1 MAAKSK
7 SPYYIDENEQGV
19 NIWSKK
25 GRLSDANIW
34 WHDIWIGEPLFQSES
49 NSIQKWNNQIKKS
62 KISLYLLIY
71 LMNLGQFCF
80 EENGYENER
89 I

>member
-7 SPYYIDENEQGV
+7 SPYNRDGNEYGL

-34 WHDIWIGEPLFQSES
+34 WHDIWIGKPFFQSES
-49 NSIQKWNNQIKKS
+49 NSIYKWNNQIKKS
-62 KISLYLLIY
+62 KISLYLLIN
-71 LMNLGQFCF
+71 LMNLG
-80 EENGYENER
+80 
-89 I
+89 